1 MATTFGSQ
9 QNLRGIKLLYTTK
22 KNVEIF
28 KAKKLLGVKRIIL
41 EEPILSDCTEII
53 DLRKAGVKNITREK
67 LDHLH
72 LTRIVLDLE

>member
-9 QNLRGIKLLYTTK
+9 QNLHGIKLLYTTK

-41 EEPILSDCTEII
+41 DESILEECTGII
-53 DLRKAGVKNITREK
+53 DLRESGISNITREK
-67 LDHLH
+67 LDHLQ
-72 LTRIVLDLE
+72 LTRIVLELK